1 MKKLLSL
8 FLSCLFF
15 VLCMTGCD
23 DVPPPS
29 YYDDLPDA
37 YNAETDFPSLFAMS
51 ASMPSVMPAENGYY
65 VKCGGWIYFVDKETL
80 SAQLVCNRPECRH
93 WDETCSAYLMGGTH
107 LFQYYNGKLY
117 IDRIDQDDEGRE
129 TVNLYAFSSDDCSL
143 QKVCQLPYGFS
154 SGAGGSS
161 WYYAIHRG
169 YLYMY
174 SGRDGKIKLERAAL
188 SELSE
193 KSLSPELLYESDSSF
208 AFTPYYLGNH
218 VMFTKWDG
226 NSGQQINT
234 LVDVNLKTLE
244 ANEFLL
250 PDMKKGDN
258 AFVNTVQDHYFII
271 AMSDGSHPP
280 EEYIYETTY
289 YTYDCQTGEIKKLI
303 HFPDRGEKIFSYLQC
318 DGKNLMDFYI
328 DLYGTADPADQSISI
343 LDENNEVLRSLPVDF
358 VVDGACG
365 GDADFSFIG
374 SKYQDPLVLYAIDKR
389 NGKMELKEVLRIPN
403 REAFLW

>member
-1 MKKLLSL
+1 M
-8 FLSCLFF
+8 
-15 VLCMTGCD
+15 
-23 DVPPPS
+23 
-29 YYDDLPDA
+29 
-37 YNAETDFPSLFAMS
+37 
-51 ASMPSVMPAENGYY
+51 
-65 VKCGGWIYFVDKETL
+65 
-80 SAQLVCNRPECRH
+80 
-93 WDETCSAYLMGGTH
+93 
-107 LFQYYNGKLY
+107 
-117 IDRIDQDDEGRE
+117 
-129 TVNLYAFSSDDCSL
+129 NLYAFSPDDCTRE
-143 QKVCQLPYGFS
+143 KVCQLPYGLG
-154 SGAGGSS
+154 SGS

-174 SGRDGKIKLERAAL
+174 TGYNGKVRLERVAL

-208 AFTPYYLGNH
+208 VFAPYYLGNH

-303 HFPDRGEKIFSYLQC
+303 HFPDRGENLFSTLQC
-318 DGKNLMDFYI
+318 DGENLMDFYI
-328 DLYGTADPADQSISI
+328 DFYGTADPADQSISI

-389 NGKMELKEVLRIPN
+389 DGKMELKEVLKMPN

>member
-8 FLSCLFF
+8 FLACLFF
-15 VLCMTGCD
+15 ALCITGCD

-37 YNAETDFPSLFAMS
+37 YNAETDFPTQFGVSTP
-51 ASMPSVMPAENGYY
+51 MPPVMPAENGYY

-93 WDETCSAYLMGGTH
+93 WDETCSAYFHGQND

-117 IDRIDQDDEGRE
+117 IDCVDQDDEGYE
-129 TVNLYAFSSDDCSL
+129 TVNLYAFSPDDCTRE
-143 QKVCQLPYGFS
+143 KVCQLPYGLG
-154 SGAGGSS
+154 SGS

-174 SGRDGKIKLERAAL
+174 TGYNGKVRLERVAL

-208 AFTPYYLGNH
+208 VFAPYYLGNH

-303 HFPDRGEKIFSYLQC
+303 HFPDRGENLFSTLQC
-318 DGKNLMDFYI
+318 DGENLMDFYI
-328 DLYGTADPADQSISI
+328 DFYGTADPADQSISI

-389 NGKMELKEVLRIPN
+389 DGKMELKEVLRIPN